1 MASKLWVISQSADA
15 AEVSGYIGR
24 ISKFDGASADFAMA
38 YADQNRKNF
47 RA

>member
-15 AEVSGYIGR
+15 AEVSEYIDR
-24 ISKFDGASADFAMA
+24 ISKFDGTSAAMA